1 MIRAQQFTQGRRF
14 GALAFLLVAYF
25 FYAWSWNTVDILR
38 PYIKESLGL
47 TDLQAGSAYTL
58 QSVGA
63 IIGAVVMGQVADKIG
78 RRNALVISMA
88 GYGLGLLGALVI
100 TDGFQRDA
108 PVTPLGPPSF
118 QLTPL
123 DKRLDSSDRHTQH
136 FGGVKSAAVLLLGGC
151 IHMFTFG

>member
-78 RRNALVISMA
+78 SRNALVISMA
-88 GYGLGLLGALVI
+88 GYVLGLLGALVI
-100 TDGFQRDA
+100 TDYEG
-108 PVTPLGPPSF
+108 
-118 QLTPL
+118 
-123 DKRLDSSDRHTQH
+123 
-136 FGGVKSAAVLLLGGC
+136 
-151 IHMFTFG
+151 